1 MPKKFYITTPIYY
14 TNAPAHLGGA
24 YTTLAADVLAR
35 YHRLKGEK
43 VFFLTGTDEHGQKI
57 QEAAEKAGLK
67 PKQFVDSIVI
77 KWKEVFKLLNISND
91 HFIRTTDHGHIK
103 EVKKLLQ
110 TLYDKD
116 LIYKGSYESYY
127 CVGCEQYLSK
137 SDLVDGK
144 CSLHKREPELKK
156 EEAYLFRLSK
166 FQNKLLSLINTEE
179 YKILPEKRRKEII
192 LFIEKG
198 LEDVSFSRL
207 KEKVYWGI
215 ELPFDTKHC
224 VWVWAD
230 AFWNYVTGLTEKN
243 SFDTFWPPDI
253 QLMAKDILRVH
264 STIWPAMLLGANY
277 KLPKTIF
284 AHGYFTVDGQ
294 KMSKSLGNVMDP
306 IELVQ
311 KYGSESVRY
320 FLMRNISF
328 GEDGDVSEELL
339 IKRHNNELA
348 NDLGNLVFRST
359 SMIDKYFQGC
369 VPNGK
374 NQLKWDISKIEHYME
389 NYELHLALSEIWR
402 YVQEIN
408 RYINKEKPWESNN
421 KEEILYTVIDSIRIV
436 SILLSPFIPETSEKI
451 SQQLG
456 FSIKSIKECKPN
468 LLKTETKIK
477 KGEILFKKI
486 E

>member
-1 MPKKFYITTPIYY
+1 MKKFYITTPIYY

-35 YHRLKGEK
+35 YHRLKGED

-67 PKQFVDSIVI
+67 PKEFVDSIVK
-77 KWKEVFKLLNISND
+77 KWKEVFEILNISYD
-91 HFIRTTDHGHIK
+91 HFIRTTDPGHVK

-110 TLYDKD
+110 ELYDKK
-116 LIYKGSYESYY
+116 LIYKGEYESYY
-127 CVGCEQYLSK
+127 CVGCEQYLVK
-137 SDLVDGK
+137 SELVGGM
-144 CSLHKREPELKK
+144 CPLHKRVPELKK

-166 FQNKLLSLINTEE
+166 FQSKLLALIKTEK

-192 LFIEKG
+192 MFIEQG

-215 ELPFDTKHC
+215 ELPFDPKHC
-224 VWVWAD
+224 VWVWPD

-243 SFDTFWPPDI
+243 SFNQFWPPDV

-277 KLPKTIF
+277 KLPKTLF

-294 KMSKSLGNVMDP
+294 KMSKSLGNVIDP

-311 KYGSESVRY
+311 KYGCDSVRY
-320 FLMRNISF
+320 FLVRNIPF

-348 NDLGNLVFRST
+348 NELGNLISRST
-359 SMIDKYFQGC
+359 SMVEKYFQGKI
-369 VPNGK
+369 PKGK
-374 NQLKWDISKIEHYME
+374 NQLKWDMGKIEGYME
-389 NYELHLALSEIWR
+389 NHELHLALSEIWR
-402 YVQEIN
+402 GVQEIN
-408 RYINKEKPWESNN
+408 RYINREKPWESSN
-421 KEEILYTVIDSIRIV
+421 KEEILYTVMDSIRII
-436 SILLSPFIPETSEKI
+436 SILLSAFIPETSEKI

-456 FSIKSIKECKPN
+456 FAITSIKESKPN
-468 LLKTETKIK
+468 QLRPGTMVK
-477 KGEILFKKI
+477 KGDVLFKKI